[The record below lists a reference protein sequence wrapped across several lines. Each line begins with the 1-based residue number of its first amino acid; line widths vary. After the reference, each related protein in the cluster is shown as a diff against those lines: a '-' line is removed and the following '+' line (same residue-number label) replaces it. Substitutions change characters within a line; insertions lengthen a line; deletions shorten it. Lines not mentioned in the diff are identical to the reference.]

1 MRTPTKRR
9 LEDKAQRTMH
19 WTERGSE
26 KGHREKR
33 ARPQPQTPEYER
45 LKSKDSWVTPKAPE
59 CGTTGKDR
67 GEAVIPRAHSREG
80 KTRAQT
86 EGKMD
91 RSRDVSKEQPFQNSG
106 GEEWE
111 TDSSGQRGTRTKG
124 VCHLRA
130 TQVGARLSA
139 CQTVWIFSVNHNLK
153 PPLTSEDEHSTSSR
167 KPHWAESGQL
177 RVPPSAW

>member
-1 MRTPTKRR
+1 M
-9 LEDKAQRTMH
+9 
-19 WTERGSE
+19 
-26 KGHREKR
+26 
-33 ARPQPQTPEYER
+33 
-45 LKSKDSWVTPKAPE
+45 PKAPE
-59 CGTTGKDR
+59 CDPSGKDR

-111 TDSSGQRGTRTKG
+111 TDGSGWRETRTKG

-130 TQVGARLSA
+130 TQAGARLSA
-139 CQTVWIFSVNHNLK
+139 CRTVWIFSVDHNLK
-153 PPLTSEDEHSTSSR
+153 PPLTSEDQHSTSSP

-177 RVPPSAW
+177 RVPPSSW